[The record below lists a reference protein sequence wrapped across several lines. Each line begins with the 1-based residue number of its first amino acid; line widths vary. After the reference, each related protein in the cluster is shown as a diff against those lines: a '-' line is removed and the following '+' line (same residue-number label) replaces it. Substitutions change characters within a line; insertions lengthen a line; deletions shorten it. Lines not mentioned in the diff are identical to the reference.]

1 MKEPKYCSFL
11 WQHKLIGFFRNIDF
25 PGFRKVSL
33 LLPKWLLPNPKAVG
47 EHILKI
53 PAGFKFWINP
63 AKDKGVELSLF
74 ETGMYERGTLHF
86 IQKHLNPGDTF
97 VDVGANIGL
106 MSIFARQS
114 VGESGKVWAFE
125 ANSSTFELLEK
136 NLALNHFADVWSFEC
151 GLGAKRET
159 KFLYDN
165 WEINR
170 GAASTVV
177 QSAGSKAIEISI
189 LTLDEVANQH
199 GIAPSMIKIDVEGM
213 EEEVLAGAEHI
224 LLVNRPI
231 LIVEFSAERGGNA
244 REKVYNKIV
253 SIGNYKLFK
262 MKGSKERT
270 SKLVEIHRMDDLPV
284 DDNVFCFPIEKFK
297 K

>member
-33 LLPKWLLPNPKAVG
+33 LLPKWLLPHPKAVG

-74 ETGMYERGTLHF
+74 ETGIYERGTLQF

-114 VGESGKVWAFE
+114 VGKSGRVWAFE
-125 ANSSTFELLEK
+125 ANNSTFELLDK
-136 NLALNHFADVWSFEC
+136 NLALNHFSDVLSFEC

-159 KFLYDN
+159 KLLYDN

-177 QSAGSKAIEISI
+177 QSAGAKAIEISI

-199 GIAPSMIKIDVEGM
+199 GIIPSMIKIDVEGM
-213 EEEVLAGAEHI
+213 EEEVLTGAEHI
-224 LLVNRPI
+224 LLTHRPI
-231 LIVEFSAERGGNA
+231 LIVEFSAERGGNS

-253 SIGNYKLFK
+253 SIQDYKLFK
-262 MKGSKERT
+262 IKGSKERT
-270 SKLVEIHRMDDLPV
+270 SKLVEIHRFDDLPV
-284 DDNVFCFPIEKFK
+284 DDNVFCFPIEKLK